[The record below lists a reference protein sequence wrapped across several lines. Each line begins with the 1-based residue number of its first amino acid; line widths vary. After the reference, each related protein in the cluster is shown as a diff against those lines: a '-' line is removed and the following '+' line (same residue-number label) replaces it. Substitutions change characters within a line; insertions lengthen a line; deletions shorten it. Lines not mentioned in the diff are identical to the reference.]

1 MPLFAASIYWVIV
14 ALWLFVLG
22 ILCFNHARYP
32 GMKGPTRLLLAVLI
46 IDTVRNLVE
55 NIYFGVYFGAL
66 FGIFPDSLI
75 GIMKNPHLLAV
86 LNIINVA
93 AACAVIGVLLLKWLP
108 DSLRELQRSK
118 ESSRHAADAL
128 ARETAENRMLF
139 ETSAD
144 LIFVTDRDRVLQRV
158 SRSCK
163 AILGYT
169 PAEMEGRYAGDFVAP
184 PDFDRVR
191 KTVEEA
197 AKTKKQMEDLHVNFV
212 HKDGH
217 FVNLAMTGVWS
228 KEVNRIFVIGRD
240 ITERRAAEQ
249 ELTRLAHFDHL
260 TSVRNRASLRR
271 DLEALASDAI
281 KDRPRYSVVSF
292 DLDGFKGIN
301 DNLGHSVGDAVL
313 REVAHRLE
321 SATSGSGK
329 TYRMGGDEFLVVFPD
344 CQDPIEIGRMV
355 DLAMKQIELGF
366 DAEGHRVGLGVSA
379 GIAIATQDN
388 ADPEDILADADL
400 ALYEAKAAGGQVYR
414 LFQPSMRA
422 AALARQELD
431 RELRRACIN
440 REFVLHYQPQVR
452 LHDGVVVGAEA
463 LLRWRHP
470 QRGLLA
476 PGAFIEAL
484 AAHPAAI
491 EVGNWILR
499 TACQTAAS
507 WRQKGWPPI
516 RIGVNLFPAQFHDVM
531 LLQEVEEALQQSGLP
546 ADALEL
552 EITENIALADDEA
565 MLASLHAL
573 RNIGVGLAFD
583 DFGTG
588 YGSLSF
594 LTRYPLTRLKIDRSF
609 VQKIQKKCPPT
620 DWAIV
625 RSIIS
630 MAHNLGLEVTA
641 EGVEQ
646 AIQASLLKNKRCNEA
661 QGFLFS
667 KPLTAEDFEA
677 YLHASASARLRPA
690 AGAA

>member
-14 ALWLFVLG
+14 ALWLAVLG
-22 ILCFNHARYP
+22 ILCVNHARHRSMP
-32 GMKGPTRLLLAVLI
+32 GPMRLLVVVLI
-46 IDTVRNLVE
+46 IDTIRNLAE
-55 NIYFGVYFGAL
+55 NIYFGVYFGAQV
-66 FGIFPDSLI
+66 GIVQNSLA
-75 GIMKNPHLLAV
+75 GMMSDPHFAAIPNV
-86 LNIINVA
+86 INII
-93 AACAVIGVLLLKWLP
+93 AACAVIGVLLLKWWP
-108 DSLRELQRSK
+108 ASLGELQRSK
-118 ESSRHAADAL
+118 ESSRRNADAL
-128 ARETAENRMLF
+128 SRETAENRMLF

-158 SRSCK
+158 SRSCR

-169 PAEMEGRYAGDFVAP
+169 PAEMEGHYAGDFVAP
-184 PDFDRVR
+184 SDFDRVR
-191 KTVEEA
+191 QTVEDA
-197 AKTKKQMEDLHVNFV
+197 AKTRRQLENLQINFV
-212 HKDGH
+212 HKKGH
-217 FVNLAMTGVWS
+217 LVNLAMTGVWS
-228 KEVNRIFVIGRD
+228 KEVDRIFVIGRD

-260 TSVRNRASLRR
+260 TGVLNRASLRR
-271 DLEALASDAI
+271 DLEALALEAQ
-281 KDRPRYSVVSF
+281 KDRPRYTVVSF

-313 REVAHRLE
+313 REVARRLE
-321 SATSGSGK
+321 SSASGSGK

-355 DLAMKQIELGF
+355 DLALKQIELGF

-379 GIAIATQDN
+379 GIAIATPDN

-422 AALARQELD
+422 TALARQELD
-431 RELRRACIN
+431 HELRRACIN

-452 LHDGVVVGAEA
+452 LHDGAVVGAEA

-476 PGAFIEAL
+476 PSAFIEAL
-484 AAHPAAI
+484 ATHPSAL

-531 LLQEVEEALQQSGLP
+531 LLQEVEEALHQSGLP
-546 ADALEL
+546 AEALEL

-565 MLASLHAL
+565 MLASLRAL
-573 RNIGVGLAFD
+573 REIGVGLAFD

-609 VQKIQKKCPPT
+609 VQKIDRKCPPT

-661 QGFLFS
+661 QGYLFS
-667 KPLTAEDFEA
+667 KPLSADDFEA
-677 YLHASASARLRPA
+677 YLQASATARLRPA